1 MNLKFIKKYRSI
13 ETFNETEIN
22 NFSIFTG
29 VNGSGKTHIL
39 EGLKDGS
46 IQVEGVA
53 KENIVYFNFSS
64 FLLKNQP
71 RASNV
76 NIAQLKTQAWNFIV
90 KYKQHFTVLDTQIKQ
105 YINDHALA
113 FYNSTSDNIK
123 VGQEE
128 NYKLH
133 VKKVYDFIKANNT
146 NNHKQINLLSSAFH
160 SIDKPFSEILE
171 EDFIEKLSV
180 SCIDYQL
187 LDNLSEVFLEYKKKL
202 VLSRLDNVNGGYGLS
217 EEEIEKLEKDSP
229 WSLINSIF
237 EGYNLE
243 HRVNEPSLSAG
254 DLINNPNS
262 SFQVELKVQD
272 VSIQFEQLSSGEKIL
287 VALAITIFQND
298 KTKFPELILLD
309 EIDATLHPSMI
320 KKTLDVIKDVFIG
333 KGSKVIMATHSPTTI
348 AHAPEESIYEIIK
361 GSCENKIVKID
372 KNKALDIL
380 TNGFATLN
388 EAKLVFENILSSNKN
403 VILFTEGKTD
413 ITHIK
418 TAKEKL
424 KITDMDFDIFTCE
437 CADKLKQ
444 FLMGIPNGLAQD
456 KKIIGIFDYD
466 QEGIKSARGLGNQIQ
481 EDGVYKRNGIDNIFS
496 ITLPCPD
503 DRLKALEYCPIEFLY
518 PKEKIDSVML
528 CKRNLKEINNKYD
541 DNNQISSTDFA
552 NMEELFCFQLSKN
565 SNHKTDFAS
574 KISGFDECDFRNF
587 RLLFDKI
594 KSLVEVRVEEAS

>member
-76 NIAQLKTQAWNFIV
+76 NIAQLKTQAWSLFLNQ
-90 KYKQHFTVLDTQIKQ
+90 KQRFAGIDGQIKSLLNSKVQ
-105 YINDHALA
+105 FFYKASINDIKEDKEEMYKSLVQQADNLIVSFVKSNPKQLAL
-113 FYNSTSDNIK
+113 
-123 VGQEE
+123 
-128 NYKLH
+128 LR
-133 VKKVYDFIKANNT
+133 
-146 NNHKQINLLSSAFH
+146 SAFH
-160 SIDKPFSEILE
+160 STDKPFSEILE

-180 SCIDYQL
+180 SSIDYQL

-202 VLSRLDNVNGGYGLS
+202 VLSRLDKVNGGYGLS
-217 EEEIEKLEKDSP
+217 DEEIDKLEKDSP

-243 HRVNEPSLSAG
+243 HRVSEPSLSAG

-262 SFQVELKVQD
+262 SFQVELKVQG

-320 KKTLDVIKDVFIG
+320 AKTLDVIKDVFIG

-348 AHAPEESIYEIIK
+348 AHAPEKSIYEIIK

-388 EAKLVFENILSSNKN
+388 EAKLVFENILSSGKN
-403 VILFTEGKTD
+403 VILFTEGETD
-413 ITHIK
+413 ITHIE

-424 KITDMDFDIFTCE
+424 NITDLDFDVFACNG
-437 CADKLKQ
+437 ADKLKQ
-444 FLMGIPNGLAQD
+444 FLMGIPNGLVQD

-466 QEGIKSARGLGNQIQ
+466 QEGIKSAKGLGSQLQ
-481 EDGVYKRNGIDNIFS
+481 EDSAYKRNDMENIFS

-503 DRLKALEYCPIEFLY
+503 DKLKTLEYCPIEFLY

-528 CKRNLKEINNKYD
+528 CKRNLKDVNNKYD
-541 DNNQISSTDFA
+541 NNNQISSADFA
-552 NMEELFCFQLSKN
+552 NMEDLFCFQLSKN
-565 SNHKTDFAS
+565 SSHKTDFAS
-574 KISGFDECDFRNF
+574 KISEFEESDFRNF
-587 RLLFDKI
+587 RPLFDKI

>member
-1 MNLKFIKKYRSI
+1 MNLKFIKGYRSI
-13 ETFNETEIN
+13 ETFKETEIN
-22 NFSIFTG
+22 SFSIFTG

-39 EGLKDGS
+39 EGLTNGS
-46 IQVEGVA
+46 IQIEGVA

-76 NIAQLKTQAWNFIV
+76 NISQLKTQAWNLFSNQ
-90 KYKQHFTVLDTQIKQ
+90 KQKFARIDGQIKSLLNGKVQ
-105 YINDHALA
+105 FFYKASINEIKEEKEGLYKSLVQQADNLIVSFVKNNPKQLA
-113 FYNSTSDNIK
+113 
-123 VGQEE
+123 
-128 NYKLH
+128 
-133 VKKVYDFIKANNT
+133 
-146 NNHKQINLLSSAFH
+146 LLSSAFH
-160 SIDKPFSEILE
+160 STDKPFSEILE

-180 SCIDYQL
+180 SSIDYQL

-202 VLSRLDNVNGGYGLS
+202 VLSRLDKVNGGYELS
-217 EEEIEKLEKDSP
+217 DEEIDKLEKDSP
-229 WSLINSIF
+229 WNLINSIF
-237 EGYNLE
+237 GSYDLE
-243 HRVNEPSLSAG
+243 HRVSEPSLLAG
-254 DLINNPNS
+254 DLISNPNS

-287 VALAITIFQND
+287 VALAVTIFQND

-320 KKTLDVIKDVFIG
+320 KKTLDVIKDVFIR

-348 AHAPEESIYEIIK
+348 AHAPEKSIYEIIK

-388 EAKLVFENILSSNKN
+388 EAKLVFENILSSGKN

-424 KITDMDFDIFTCE
+424 NITDLDFDVFTCD

-466 QEGIKSARGLGNQIQ
+466 QEGIKSAKGLGNQIQ
-481 EDGVYKRNGIDNIFS
+481 DGAYKRNDMENIFS

-503 DRLKALEYCPIEFLY
+503 DKLKTLEYCPIEFLY

-528 CKRNLKEINNKYD
+528 CKRNLKDVNNKYD
-541 DNNQISSTDFA
+541 DNNQISSADFA
-552 NMEELFCFQLSKN
+552 NMEDLFCFQLSKN
-565 SNHKTDFAS
+565 SSHKTDFAS
-574 KISGFDECDFRNF
+574 KISDFEESDFRNF
-587 RLLFDKI
+587 RPLFDKI
-594 KSLVEVRVEEAS
+594 KSLVEVRVEEVS